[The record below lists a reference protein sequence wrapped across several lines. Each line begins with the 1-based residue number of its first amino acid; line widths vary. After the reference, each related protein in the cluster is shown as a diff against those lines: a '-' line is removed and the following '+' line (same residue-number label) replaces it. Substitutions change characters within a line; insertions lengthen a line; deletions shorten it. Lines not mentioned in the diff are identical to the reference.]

1 MAARSSICWCCS
13 AVVFLQGVRCI
24 LSPRTYDRV
33 SQGKFQKTLY
43 ESKSSNAQQLLGAA
57 DNLPLKTIVNG
68 EVRQDSNTSD
78 LLFGVRKIVS
88 FCSQGTT
95 LQRGSVI
102 LTGTPS
108 GVAMGMAVPK
118 WLKDGDVVEV
128 AIGGIG
134 SIKNKMV
141 FR

>member
-1 MAARSSICWCCS
+1 M
-13 AVVFLQGVRCI
+13 
-24 LSPRTYDRV
+24 
-33 SQGKFQKTLY
+33 
-43 ESKSSNAQQLLGAA
+43 
-57 DNLPLKTIVNG
+57 
-68 EVRQDSNTSD
+68 RQDSNTSD

-128 AIGGIG
+128 AISGIG
-134 SIKNKMV
+134 SIKNKMM